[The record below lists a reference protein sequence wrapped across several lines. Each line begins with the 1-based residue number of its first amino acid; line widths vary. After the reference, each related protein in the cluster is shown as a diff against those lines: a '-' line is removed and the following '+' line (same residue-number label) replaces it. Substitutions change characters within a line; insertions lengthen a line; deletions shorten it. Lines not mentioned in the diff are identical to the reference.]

1 MYKVFINDKPLIFC
15 SNSYNLSG
23 FTDIVVIENVNTFS
37 YDEFMDIPTKNN
49 KSTYFLMAENYVEL
63 FELFFS
69 SFEKID
75 AAGGVVEN
83 NKKQVLLIF
92 RDGFWDLPKGKL
104 EKGEDVK
111 EAAIREVEEECGLF
125 APEITKE
132 LASTYHTYER
142 QGKKY
147 LKKTFWYS
155 MFYDKEH
162 ALVPQFEEG
171 ITKACWIG
179 KKNLDRYMENSYNSI
194 SSLISEII

>member
-15 SNSYNLSG
+15 SNSFNLSG

-37 YDEFMDIPTKNN
+37 YDEFVDIPTKNN

-111 EAAIREVEEECGLF
+111 EAAIREVEEECGLV
-125 APEITKE
+125 APKITGE
-132 LASTYHTYER
+132 LISTYHTYER
-142 QGKKY
+142 NGNNY
-147 LKKTFWYS
+147 LKKTYWYS

-162 ALVPQFEEG
+162 ALVPQTEEG
-171 ITKACWIG
+171 ITKACWVNI
-179 KKNLDRYMENSYNSI
+179 KDLEIYRDSTYSSI
-194 SSLISEII
+194 RSVLSVF

>member
-1 MYKVFINDKPLIFC
+1 
-15 SNSYNLSG
+15 
-23 FTDIVVIENVNTFS
+23 
-37 YDEFMDIPTKNN
+37 MDIPTKNN

-92 RDGFWDLPKGKL
+92 RNGFWDLPKGKL

-171 ITKACWIG
+171 ITKACWIS